1 MTRRGSLLAAR
12 LKAGIDHKI
21 SEERRQKEALRRK
34 EEEDQ
39 ALRKALLADLRA
51 FAKDVGHFAVTPAP
65 DGGLRIGYNNRD
77 VVFTP
82 DGNHTDVVVTG
93 TDLEGTMIQF
103 EQTLQTWV
111 LRRTRHGKRESVVF
125 FDQGLEILLRLAL
138 NISPLSEP
146 PTSPTGRVL

>member
-1 MTRRGSLLAAR
+1 MDS
-12 LKAGIDHKI
+12 K
-21 SEERRQKEALRRK
+21 SEKCI
-34 EEEDQ
+34 
-39 ALRKALLADLRA
+39 
-51 FAKDVGHFAVTPAP
+51 F
-65 DGGLRIGYNNRD
+65 IGYKDGLKGYKHWNPVTRKVVYNRD

-111 LRRTRHGKRESVVF
+111 LRRSRHGKRESVVF

-146 PTSPTGRVL
+146 STPPTGRVL